1 MSLNNIKVKFK
12 ILAIIVIAAL
22 GISIVGLQGIFSI
35 KNTNA
40 HMEKI
45 YNEDLVEIELLSK
58 ANEKMRVIQLRSM
71 QQSKL
76 LMPGNTARV
85 LLS

>member
-12 ILAIIVIAAL
+12 ILAIIIIAVL
-22 GISIVGLQGIFSI
+22 GISVVGLQGIFSI

-45 YNEDLVEIELLSK
+45 YNEDLVEIELLNSASSEEIASSIDTLARQAADLQEKLSK
-58 ANEKMRVIQLRSM
+58 FVF
-71 QQSKL
+71 
-76 LMPGNTARV
+76 
-85 LLS
+85 